1 MSQFAMKQL
10 LEAGVHFGHQTRR
23 WNPKMAPFI
32 YGKRNGIHIID
43 LQKTL
48 KLANGAYQFMR
59 ELSAAGG
66 RVLFVGTKKQAR
78 DSIREEAGRGNQF
91 FVNHRWLGG
100 TLTNF
105 STVQQSVRKMKDLQR
120 QKEDG
125 TFELLTKKEAL
136 QLQRK
141 LDKLERSLSGI
152 ADMIQLP
159 DCLFVIDVKKEELA
173 VTEARRLGIPI
184 VAVVDSNCDPSGI
197 DYIIPGN
204 DDAIRAVRLFC
215 SKIADAMLE
224 GAEAWRIEN
233 AEEGEG
239 ENEAAEAEAAA
250 VACCSASEGGAQVR
264 ACAEACPTWIQTCV
278 TAWNGAPPSEAEQQA
293 YVRFLTELMV
303 DGVALKGVRLYGL
316 ARPSLQNESVH
327 IGKLSESWMQAFAT
341 RIEITGLPVLLTP

>member
-1 MSQFAMKQL
+1 MSQFTMKQL
-10 LEAGVHFGHQTRR
+10 LESGVHFGHQTRR
-23 WNPKMAPFI
+23 WNPKMAPYL

-48 KLANGAYQFMR
+48 KLANSAYQFMR

-78 DSIREEAGRGNQF
+78 DAIREEAGRGNQF

-100 TLTNF
+100 MLTNF

-125 TFELLTKKEAL
+125 TFELLTKKEGL

-152 ADMIQLP
+152 ADMTQLP
-159 DCLFVIDVKKEELA
+159 DCLFVIDIKKEELA

-184 VAVVDSNCDPSGI
+184 VAVVDSNCDPSNI

-215 SKIADAMLE
+215 SKIADAMVE
-224 GAEAWRIEN
+224 GAEAWRLEN
-233 AEEGEG
+233 AEEGEDITEMAEG
-239 ENEAAEAEAAA
+239 EEAPLVETAAVEAEAAPQA
-250 VACCSASEGGAQVR
+250 EKASEVEAPKEKAVEKE
-264 ACAEACPTWIQTCV
+264 AAATEAPKEKAAEKDSKA
-278 TAWNGAPPSEAEQQA
+278 AAA
-293 YVRFLTELMV
+293 
-303 DGVALKGVRLYGL
+303 
-316 ARPSLQNESVH
+316 
-327 IGKLSESWMQAFAT
+327 
-341 RIEITGLPVLLTP
+341 